1 MQIKPIAAALALL
14 ACQSAAYADT
24 TSADTELDNI
34 VVTATRASQNPL
46 KSLNDVSV
54 ITRSDID
61 NSNAQSLPEL
71 LQQTIG
77 IETMSS
83 GGSGTQSK
91 LFLRGTNSKQVV
103 VLIDGVRT
111 VSATLGESSYNH
123 IPLSQ
128 IERVEVV
135 RGSASSVYGAD
146 AIGGVVQI
154 FTRKA
159 KDGAAHGSIGAKVG
173 TDGQRGVDANVGG
186 RVGDFSYQL
195 SAGTERTDGGFSA
208 TRSDKSSGHHPDE
221 DGYKNHNVSGRV
233 AYEWAEGHEISASA
247 LRTRGDAEYDAG
259 GYDPVTYVPF
269 TIDNEYYVTDLSQF
283 SIGSRDKITDNI
295 QSNLQLSASRDK
307 SKSKAGDETKSYAN
321 SKDTR
326 AQWIVNGDHENIQW
340 QAGTEWLKQEVESS
354 TDYARKSRINRA
366 FFGAVNGNFNRFLV
380 ESSLRQD
387 RDSQYGH
394 HTTGRLALGYE
405 ITEQLVGRI
414 SYGTAFR
421 VPNFNDLYYPADQW
435 GGGGNPNLSPE
446 KSRAWEAG
454 LKYHTQDLAID
465 WTVFHTKLTDMISG
479 WPAQNIDKATIVGTS
494 LAASKQWQQVKLY
507 GNVTYQDPRDE
518 SLNKLLGERA
528 RVFGNIG
535 IDYQP
540 HEQWRLNTNLHVRGR
555 SFVSEF
561 DPKLANTYNLGGYA
575 LLGASVEYKPSE
587 QWSVKLSGNNL
598 LDKQYTTVRGYNTQ
612 GRSVLLS
619 GRYSF

>member
-34 VVTATRASQNPL
+34 VITATRASQNPL

-61 NSNAQSLPEL
+61 HSNAQSLPEL

-77 IETMSS
+77 LETMSN
-83 GGSGTQSK
+83 GGSGTASK

-128 IERVEVV
+128 IDRVEVV

-159 KDGAAHGSIGAKVG
+159 KVGAAHGSIGAKVG

-186 RVGDFSYQL
+186 RVGDLSYQL

-208 TRSDKSSGHHPDE
+208 TNKDYDSAYSVHNPDE
-221 DGYKNHNVSGRV
+221 DGYKNQNVSGRV

-259 GYDPVTYVPF
+259 GSDPMTWAPIA
-269 TIDNEYYVTDLSQF
+269 IDNEHYITDLSQF
-283 SIGSRDKITDNI
+283 SVSSHNKITDQI
-295 QSNLQLSASRDK
+295 QSNLQLSVSRDK
-307 SKSKAGDETKSYAN
+307 SKSQTNGTTDYYVN

-326 AQWIVNGDHENIQW
+326 AQWIVNGDHEHIQW
-340 QAGTEWLKQEVESS
+340 QAGTEWLKQEVESNTEYS
-354 TDYARKSRINRA
+354 PNSRRNLA
-366 FFGAVNGNFNRFLV
+366 FFGAVNGNFNKFLI
-380 ESSLRQD
+380 ETSLRND
-387 RDSQYGH
+387 RDSQYGNH
-394 HTTGRLALGYE
+394 STGRLALGYE
-405 ITEQLVGRI
+405 LTDNLVGRI
-414 SYGTAFR
+414 SYGSAFR
-421 VPNFNDLYYPADQW
+421 VPTFNDLYAPPSW
-435 GGGGNPNLSPE
+435 GSNPNLKPE
-446 KSRAWEAG
+446 RSRSWEAG
-454 LKYHTQDLAID
+454 LKYHTDTLAVD
-465 WTVFHTKLTDMISG
+465 WTIFHNKITDIIVSSG
-479 WPAQNIDKATIVGTS
+479 SPLYKMQNSDEAQIVGTS
-494 LAASKQWQQVKLY
+494 LAASKQWQQFKLY

-518 SLNKLLGERA
+518 SNDKLLVQRA
-528 RVFGNIG
+528 RVFGNVG
-535 IDYQP
+535 VDYQP
-540 HEQWRLNTNLHVRGR
+540 HEHWRLNANMHVHGR
-555 SFVSEF
+555 SYANA
-561 DPKLANTYNLGGYA
+561 ANTDSLGGYA
-575 LLGASVEYKPSE
+575 ILGAGVEYKPSE

>member
-34 VVTATRASQNPL
+34 VVTATRVSQNPL

-71 LQQTIG
+71 LQQSIG
-77 IETMSS
+77 LETLSN
-83 GGSGTQSK
+83 GGSGTVSS
-91 LFLRGTNSKQVV
+91 LYTRGTNSNQTVI
-103 VLIDGVRT
+103 LIDGVRL
-111 VSATLGESSYNH
+111 VSATTGAASYNH
-123 IPLSQ
+123 IPLNQ
-128 IERVEVV
+128 IERIEVV
-135 RGSASSVYGAD
+135 RGAASSVYGAD

-154 FTRKA
+154 FTRKP

-208 TRSDKSSGHHPDE
+208 TNKDYDSAYSVHNPDE
-221 DGYKNHNVSGRV
+221 DGYKNQNISGRV

-259 GYDPVTYVPF
+259 GSDPVTWAPIA
-269 TIDNEYYVTDLSQF
+269 IDNEHYITDLSQF
-283 SIGSRDKITDNI
+283 SIASRDKITDNI
-295 QSNLQLSASRDK
+295 QSNLQLSVSREKGK
-307 SKSKAGDETKSYAN
+307 SQTDGITNYYVN

-326 AQWIVNGDHENIQW
+326 AQWIVNGDHEHIQW
-340 QAGTEWLKQEVESS
+340 QAGTEWLKQEVESD
-354 TDYARKSRINRA
+354 TDYARNSRTNRA

-405 ITEQLVGRI
+405 LTDNLVGRV

-421 VPNFNDLYYPADQW
+421 VPTFNELYYPY
-435 GGGGNPNLSPE
+435 GGGNPDLTPE
-446 KSRAWEAG
+446 KSRSWEAG
-454 LKYHTQDLAID
+454 LKYHTQDLAVD
-465 WTVFHTKLTDMISG
+465 WTVFHTKLTDMING
-479 WPAQNIDKATIVGTS
+479 WPAHNINEATMVGTS
-494 LAASKQWQQVKLY
+494 LAASKQWQQFKLY

-518 SLNKLLGERA
+518 SNEKLLVQRA
-528 RVFGNIG
+528 RVFGNVG
-535 IDYQP
+535 VDYQP
-540 HEQWRLNTNLHVRGR
+540 HEHWRLNTNLHVHGR
-555 SFVSEF
+555 SYA
-561 DPKLANTYNLGGYA
+561 DAANTDSLGGYA
-575 LLGASVEYKPSE
+575 ILGAGVEYKPSE

>member
-14 ACQSAAYADT
+14 ACQSAAYAHT

-34 VVTATRASQNPL
+34 VVTATRVSQNPL

-128 IERVEVV
+128 IDRVEVV

-154 FTRKA
+154 FTRKP

-208 TRSDKSSGHHPDE
+208 TRSDKAFGHHPDE
-221 DGYKNHNVSGRV
+221 DGYKN
-233 AYEWAEGHEISASA
+233 E
-247 LRTRGDAEYDAG
+247 
-259 GYDPVTYVPF
+259 
-269 TIDNEYYVTDLSQF
+269 
-283 SIGSRDKITDNI
+283 SI
-295 QSNLQLSASRDK
+295 
-307 SKSKAGDETKSYAN
+307 
-321 SKDTR
+321 
-326 AQWIVNGDHENIQW
+326 
-340 QAGTEWLKQEVESS
+340 
-354 TDYARKSRINRA
+354 
-366 FFGAVNGNFNRFLV
+366 
-380 ESSLRQD
+380 
-387 RDSQYGH
+387 
-394 HTTGRLALGYE
+394 
-405 ITEQLVGRI
+405 
-414 SYGTAFR
+414 
-421 VPNFNDLYYPADQW
+421 
-435 GGGGNPNLSPE
+435 
-446 KSRAWEAG
+446 
-454 LKYHTQDLAID
+454 
-465 WTVFHTKLTDMISG
+465 
-479 WPAQNIDKATIVGTS
+479 
-494 LAASKQWQQVKLY
+494 
-507 GNVTYQDPRDE
+507 
-518 SLNKLLGERA
+518 
-528 RVFGNIG
+528 
-535 IDYQP
+535 
-540 HEQWRLNTNLHVRGR
+540 
-555 SFVSEF
+555 
-561 DPKLANTYNLGGYA
+561 
-575 LLGASVEYKPSE
+575 
-587 QWSVKLSGNNL
+587 
-598 LDKQYTTVRGYNTQ
+598 
-612 GRSVLLS
+612 
-619 GRYSF
+619 

>member
-24 TSADTELDNI
+24 TSAETELNDI

-77 IETMSS
+77 METVSN
-83 GGSGTQSK
+83 GGSGTVSS
-91 LFLRGTNSKQVV
+91 LYTRGTNTNQTVI
-103 VLIDGVRT
+103 LIDGVRL
-111 VSATLGESSYNH
+111 VSATTGAASYNH
-123 IPLSQ
+123 IPLNQ
-128 IERVEVV
+128 IERIEVV
-135 RGSASSVYGAD
+135 RGAASSVYGAD

-154 FTRKA
+154 FTRKP
-159 KDGAAHGSIGAKVG
+159 KDGAIHGSIGAKVG
-173 TDGQRGVDANVGG
+173 TDGQRGVDANFGG
-186 RVGDFSYQL
+186 RTQGFSYQI
-195 SAGTERTDGGFSA
+195 SAGTERTDGGFSS
-208 TRSDKSSGHHPDE
+208 TNSDYDSAFSVHNPDE
-221 DGYKNHNVSGRV
+221 DGYKNQNASGRL

-259 GYDPVTYVPF
+259 SSDPATWMPITV
-269 TIDNEYYVTDLSQF
+269 DNEHYITDLSQF
-283 SIGSRDKITDNI
+283 TIASRDKITDSI
-295 QSNLQLSASRDK
+295 QSNLQLSISREKGK
-307 SKSKAGDETKSYAN
+307 SQTDENTDYYVN
-321 SKDTR
+321 SKDKR
-326 AQWIVNGDHENIQW
+326 AQWIISGDHEHVQW
-340 QAGTEWLKQEVESS
+340 QVGTEWLKQQVDSN
-354 TDYARKSRINRA
+354 TVYVRDSRINRA
-366 FFGAVNGNFNRFLV
+366 FFGAVNGNFNRFLI

-387 RDSQYGH
+387 RDSQYGS

-405 ITEQLVGRI
+405 ITDQLVGRV

-421 VPNFNDLYYPADQW
+421 VPTFNELYYPADPLF
-435 GGGGNPNLSPE
+435 GGGGNPDLNPE
-446 KSRAWEAG
+446 KSRSWEAG
-454 LKYHTQDLAID
+454 LKYHTQDLALD
-465 WTVFHTKLTDMISG
+465 WTVFHTKLTDMING
-479 WPAQNIDKATIVGTS
+479 WPAQNVNEATMVGTS
-494 LAASKQWQQVKLY
+494 LAVSKQWQQVKLY
-507 GNVTYQDPRDE
+507 GNVTYQDPRDKTNE
-518 SLNKLLGERA
+518 KLLVQRA

-535 IDYQP
+535 VDYQP
-540 HEQWRLNTNLHVRGR
+540 HEQWRLNANMHVHGR
-555 SFVSEF
+555 SYA
-561 DPKLANTYNLGGYA
+561 DAANTDSLGGYA
-575 LLGASVEYKPSE
+575 ILGAGVEYKPSE

>member
-34 VVTATRASQNPL
+34 VVTATRVSQNPL

-77 IETMSS
+77 IETMSN
-83 GGSGTQSK
+83 GGSGTASK
-91 LFLRGTNSKQVV
+91 LFLRGTNSRQVV

-128 IERVEVV
+128 IDRVEVV

-154 FTRKA
+154 FTRKP

-173 TDGQRGVDANVGG
+173 TDGQRGMDANVGG
-186 RVGDFSYQL
+186 RVGDLSYQL

-208 TRSDKSSGHHPDE
+208 TNKDNLWGYNPDE
-221 DGYKNHNVSGRV
+221 DGYKNKNVSGRL
-233 AYEWAEGHEISASA
+233 AYEWAEGHEISANA
-247 LRTRGDAEYDAG
+247 LRVRGDAEIDSSGA
-259 GYDPVTYVPF
+259 
-269 TIDNEYYVTDLSQF
+269 DNENYITDLSQF
-283 SIGSRDKITDNI
+283 SIASRDKITNDI
-295 QSNLQLSASRDK
+295 QSNLNLSISRDK
-307 SKSKAGDETKSYAN
+307 GNNQTNGKSSFYAN

-454 LKYHTQDLAID
+454 LKYHTQDLSID
-465 WTVFHTKLTDMISG
+465 WTVFHTKLTDMING

-494 LAASKQWQQVKLY
+494 IGASKQWQQVKLY

-518 SLNKLLGERA
+518 SNEKLLVQRA
-528 RVFGNIG
+528 RVLGNIG
-535 IDYQP
+535 VDYQP
-540 HEQWRLNTNLHVRGR
+540 HEHWRLNTNLHVRGR
-555 SFVSEF
+555 SFN
-561 DPKLANTYNLGGYA
+561 DTKNLDNLGGYA
-575 LLGASVEYKPSE
+575 ILGAGVEYKPSE

>member
-34 VVTATRASQNPL
+34 VVTATRVSQNPL

-77 IETMSS
+77 LETLSN
-83 GGSGTQSK
+83 GGSGTVSS
-91 LFLRGTNSKQVV
+91 LYTRGTNSNQTVI
-103 VLIDGVRT
+103 LIDGVRL
-111 VSATLGESSYNH
+111 VSATTGAASYNH
-123 IPLSQ
+123 IPLNQ
-128 IERVEVV
+128 IERIEVV
-135 RGSASSVYGAD
+135 RGAASSVYGAD

-154 FTRKA
+154 FTRKP

-208 TRSDKSSGHHPDE
+208 TNNDYAFGHNPDE
-221 DGYKNHNVSGRV
+221 DGYKNHNITGRL

-259 GYDPVTYVPF
+259 GSDPVTWAPIA
-269 TIDNEYYVTDLSQF
+269 IDNEHYITDLSQF
-283 SIGSRDKITDNI
+283 SIASRDKITDSI
-295 QSNLQLSASRDK
+295 QSNLQLSVSREKGK
-307 SKSKAGDETKSYAN
+307 SQTDGITNYYVN
-321 SKDTR
+321 SQDTR
-326 AQWIVNGDHENIQW
+326 AQWIVNGDHEHIQW
-340 QAGTEWLKQEVESS
+340 QAGTEWLKQEVESD
-354 TDYARKSRINRA
+354 TDYARNSRTNRA

-405 ITEQLVGRI
+405 VTDNLVGRV

-421 VPNFNDLYYPADQW
+421 VPTFNELYYPY
-435 GGGGNPNLSPE
+435 GGGNPDLTPE
-446 KSRAWEAG
+446 KSRSWEAG
-454 LKYHTQDLAID
+454 LKYHTQDLAVD
-465 WTVFHTKLTDMISG
+465 WTVFHTKLTDMING
-479 WPAQNIDKATIVGTS
+479 WPAHNVNEATMVGTS
-494 LAASKQWQQVKLY
+494 LAASKQWQQFKLY

-518 SLNKLLGERA
+518 SNEKLLVQRA
-528 RVFGNIG
+528 RVFGNVG
-535 IDYQP
+535 VDYQP
-540 HEQWRLNTNLHVRGR
+540 HEHWRLNANMHVHGR
-555 SFVSEF
+555 SYA
-561 DPKLANTYNLGGYA
+561 DAANTDSLGGYA
-575 LLGASVEYKPSE
+575 TLGAGVEYKPSE

>member
-34 VVTATRASQNPL
+34 VVTATRVSQNPL

-128 IERVEVV
+128 IDRVEVV

-154 FTRKA
+154 FTRKP

-208 TRSDKSSGHHPDE
+208 TRSDKAFGHHPDE
-221 DGYKNHNVSGRV
+221 DGYKNQSISGRV
-233 AYEWAEGHEISASA
+233 AYEWAEGHEISANA
-247 LRTRGDAEYDAG
+247 LRIRGNTEYDYMGA
-259 GYDPVTYVPF
+259 
-269 TIDNEYYVTDLSQF
+269 DNENNIIDLSQF
-283 SIGSRDKITDNI
+283 GIASRNQITNEI
-295 QSNLQLSASRDK
+295 QSNLSLSVSRDK
-307 SKSKAGDETKSYAN
+307 LKSLTNGQLDVSSWDGTKSFYNSKSSL
-321 SKDTR
+321 
-326 AQWIVNGDHENIQW
+326 AQWIVSGDHEHVQW
-340 QAGTEWLKQEVESS
+340 QAGTEWLKQQVDS
-354 TDYARKSRINRA
+354 DPKYARDSRINRA
-366 FFGAVNGNFNRFLV
+366 FFAAVNSNYNRFLL

-405 ITEQLVGRI
+405 LTDNLVGRI

-421 VPNFNDLYYPADQW
+421 VPTFNELYYPT
-435 GGGGNPNLSPE
+435 GGGNPDLTPE

>member
-1 MQIKPIAAALALL
+1 MQTKPIAAAIALL
-14 ACQSAAYADT
+14 ACHSLAYADT
-24 TSADTELDNI
+24 PSVDTELDNI
-34 VVTATRASQNPL
+34 VVTATRISQNPL

-61 NSNAQSLPEL
+61 HSTAQSLPEL

-77 IETMSS
+77 LETLSN
-83 GGSGTQSK
+83 GGSGTVSS
-91 LFLRGTNSKQVV
+91 LYTRGTNTNQTVILV
-103 VLIDGVRT
+103 DGVRL
-111 VSATLGESSYNH
+111 VSATTGAASYNH
-123 IPLSQ
+123 IPLNQ
-128 IERVEVV
+128 IERIEVV
-135 RGSASSVYGAD
+135 RGAASSVYGAD

-154 FTRKA
+154 FTRKPQ
-159 KDGAAHGSIGAKVG
+159 DGAAHGSIGAKVG

-186 RVGDFSYQL
+186 RVGGFSYQL

-208 TRSDKSSGHHPDE
+208 TNRDYAFGHNPDE
-221 DGYKNHNVSGRV
+221 DGYKNHNITGRL

-259 GYDPVTYVPF
+259 GSDPITWAPIA
-269 TIDNEYYVTDLSQF
+269 IDNEHYITDLSQF
-283 SIGSRDKITDNI
+283 SIASRDKITDSI
-295 QSNLQLSASRDK
+295 QSNVQLSVSREKGK
-307 SKSKAGDETKSYAN
+307 SQTDGHTNYYVN

-326 AQWIVNGDHENIQW
+326 AQWVFSGEHEYVQW
-340 QAGTEWLKQEVESS
+340 QAGAEWLKQQVESD
-354 TDYARKSRINRA
+354 TDYARDTRINRA
-366 FFGAVNGNFNRFLV
+366 FFAAVNGNYNNFLV

-405 ITEQLVGRI
+405 LTDNLVGRV

-421 VPNFNDLYYPADQW
+421 VPTFNELYYPY
-435 GGGGNPNLSPE
+435 GGGNPELHPE
-446 KSRAWEAG
+446 KSRSWEAG
-454 LKYHTQDLAID
+454 LKYHTQDLALD
-465 WTVFHTKLTDMISG
+465 WTVFHTKLTDMING
-479 WPAQNIDKATIVGTS
+479 WPAQNVNEATMVGTS
-494 LAASKQWQQVKLY
+494 IAASKQWQQVKLY
-507 GNVTYQDPRDE
+507 GNMTYQDPRDE
-518 SLNKLLGERA
+518 TNDKLLIQRA

-535 IDYQP
+535 VDYQP
-540 HEQWRLNTNLHVRGR
+540 HEQWRLNANMHVHGR
-555 SFVSEF
+555 TFANA
-561 DPKLANTYNLGGYA
+561 ANTDSLGGYA

-598 LDKQYTTVRGYNTQ
+598 LDKQYTSVRGYNTQ

>member
-34 VVTATRASQNPL
+34 VITATRASQNPL

-61 NSNAQSLPEL
+61 HSNAQSLPEL

-77 IETMSS
+77 LETLSN
-83 GGSGTQSK
+83 GGSGTVSS
-91 LFLRGTNSKQVV
+91 LYTRGTNSNQTVI
-103 VLIDGVRT
+103 LIDGVRL
-111 VSATLGESSYNH
+111 VSATTGAASYNH
-123 IPLSQ
+123 ITLNQ
-128 IERVEVV
+128 IERIEVV
-135 RGSASSVYGAD
+135 RGAASSVHGAD

-154 FTRKA
+154 FTRKP
-159 KDGAAHGSIGAKVG
+159 KDGAAHGSVGAKVG

-208 TRSDKSSGHHPDE
+208 TNSDYAFGHNPDE
-221 DGYKNHNVSGRV
+221 DGYKNHNFTGRL

-259 GYDPVTYVPF
+259 GSDPVTWAPIA
-269 TIDNEYYVTDLSQF
+269 IDNEHYITDLSQF
-283 SIGSRDKITDNI
+283 SIASRNKITDSI
-295 QSNLQLSASRDK
+295 QSNLQVSVSREKGK
-307 SKSKAGDETKSYAN
+307 SQTDGITNYYVN

-326 AQWIVNGDHENIQW
+326 AQWIVNGDHEHIQW
-340 QAGTEWLKQEVESS
+340 QAGTEWLKQEVESD
-354 TDYARKSRINRA
+354 TDYARNSRTNRA
-366 FFGAVNGNFNRFLV
+366 FFGAVNGNFNRILV

-405 ITEQLVGRI
+405 LTDNLVGRV

-421 VPNFNDLYYPADQW
+421 VPTFNELYYPY
-435 GGGGNPNLSPE
+435 GGGNPDLTPE
-446 KSRAWEAG
+446 KSRSWEAG
-454 LKYHTQDLAID
+454 LKYHTQDLAVD
-465 WTVFHTKLTDMISG
+465 WTVFHTKLTDMING
-479 WPAQNIDKATIVGTS
+479 WPAHNVNEATMVGTS
-494 LAASKQWQQVKLY
+494 LAASKQWQQFKLY

-518 SLNKLLGERA
+518 SNDKLLVQRA
-528 RVFGNIG
+528 RVFGNVG
-535 IDYQP
+535 VDYQP
-540 HEQWRLNTNLHVRGR
+540 HEHWRLNANMHVHGR
-555 SFVSEF
+555 SYANA
-561 DPKLANTYNLGGYA
+561 ANTDSLGGYA
-575 LLGASVEYKPSE
+575 TLGAGVEYKPSE

>member
-34 VVTATRASQNPL
+34 VVTATRVSQNPL

-77 IETMSS
+77 LETLSN
-83 GGSGTQSK
+83 GGSGTVSS
-91 LFLRGTNSKQVV
+91 LYTRGTNSNQTVI
-103 VLIDGVRT
+103 LIDGVRL
-111 VSATLGESSYNH
+111 VSATTGAASYNH
-123 IPLSQ
+123 IPLNQ
-128 IERVEVV
+128 IERIEVV
-135 RGSASSVYGAD
+135 RGAASSVYGAD

-154 FTRKA
+154 FTRKP

-173 TDGQRGVDANVGG
+173 TDGQRGGDANVGG

-208 TRSDKSSGHHPDE
+208 TNNDYAFGHNPDE
-221 DGYKNHNVSGRV
+221 DGYKNHNITGRL

-259 GYDPVTYVPF
+259 GSDPVTWAPIA
-269 TIDNEYYVTDLSQF
+269 IDNEHYITDLSQF
-283 SIGSRDKITDNI
+283 SIASRDKITDSI
-295 QSNLQLSASRDK
+295 QSNLQLSVSREKGK
-307 SKSKAGDETKSYAN
+307 SQTDGITNYYVN
-321 SKDTR
+321 SQDTR
-326 AQWIVNGDHENIQW
+326 AQWIVNGDHEHIQW
-340 QAGTEWLKQEVESS
+340 QAGTEWLKQEVESD
-354 TDYARKSRINRA
+354 TDYARNSRTNRA

-405 ITEQLVGRI
+405 VTDNLVGRV

-421 VPNFNDLYYPADQW
+421 VPTFNELYYPY
-435 GGGGNPNLSPE
+435 GGGNPDLTPE
-446 KSRAWEAG
+446 KSRSWEAG
-454 LKYHTQDLAID
+454 LKYHTQDLAVD
-465 WTVFHTKLTDMISG
+465 WTVFHTKLTDMING
-479 WPAQNIDKATIVGTS
+479 WPAHNVNEATMVGTS
-494 LAASKQWQQVKLY
+494 LAASKQWQQFKLY

-518 SLNKLLGERA
+518 SNEKLLVQRA
-528 RVFGNIG
+528 RVFGNVG
-535 IDYQP
+535 VDYQP
-540 HEQWRLNTNLHVRGR
+540 HEHWRLNANMHVHGR
-555 SFVSEF
+555 SYA
-561 DPKLANTYNLGGYA
+561 DAANTDSLGGYA
-575 LLGASVEYKPSE
+575 TLGAGVEYKPSE